1 MKRHSVQT
9 CEGSEKG
16 AVVGYLRVSTD
27 GQEDGNGLD
36 VQRQHIVAYAAVQGI
51 QIDQWF
57 QDVESGAKEDRPG
70 LAALREA
77 VRAGKVGRVLVYR
90 MDRLAREALL
100 AEQLYRK
107 LSPKARVVSVS
118 ESLGEG
124 FTGDLMRRILAAFA
138 DYERAVIATRTKTG
152 RRESVRKNGT
162 FAGGHGVL
170 GYRPEGQRGNP
181 GKGTLRLIEQEA
193 EAIRLIFAMRD
204 QGTTLQK
211 IAGELNAQGFR
222 TKAGVEFSHVQV
234 LRVLNREAF
243 YRGQGVI
250 TRSVE
255 GGALGAHS
263 AIIT

>member
-1 MKRHSVQT
+1 MVGSAVETGVQDARKQKGMKRHSVQT

-100 AEQLYRK
+100 AEQLYRE
-107 LSPKARVVSVS
+107 LSGKARVVSVS

-124 FTGDLMRRILAAFA
+124 FTGTSCGASWPPLRSMS
-138 DYERAVIATRTKTG
+138 G
-152 RRESVRKNGT
+152 R
-162 FAGGHGVL
+162 
-170 GYRPEGQRGNP
+170 
-181 GKGTLRLIEQEA
+181 
-193 EAIRLIFAMRD
+193 
-204 QGTTLQK
+204 
-211 IAGELNAQGFR
+211 
-222 TKAGVEFSHVQV
+222 
-234 LRVLNREAF
+234 
-243 YRGQGVI
+243 
-250 TRSVE
+250 
-255 GGALGAHS
+255 
-263 AIIT
+263 